1 MNFAVSKQW
10 IWVLYYY
17 RTWVRLDRT
26 QIFSNIF
33 KNLICLKIFARGYTL
48 KYLKIHHMPQNFF
61 GATKALKA
69 YLRSLL
75 NHSIW
80 PVTWLKCLAPWQFLQ
95 TNTPLASSAYI
106 SVRFLA
112 LRGLLVFPLR
122 YVLCFSVP
130 TTVWWNSNNFVIFF
144 HPQSKQ
150 QEVACMASYALWTK
164 VNFFGFLGLLGLT
177 VLGVSSSENK
187 FWHIM
192 NIIPHQW
199 LDAT

>member
-33 KNLICLKIFARGYTL
+33 KNLICLKIFAGVPTPITPL
-48 KYLKIHHMPQNFF
+48 PQKHHMPQNFF
-61 GATKALKA
+61 GATKALKV

-80 PVTWLKCLAPWQFLQ
+80 PVTLLKCLAPWQFLHR
-95 TNTPLASSAYI
+95 NTPFLSSAYI

-130 TTVWWNSNNFVIFF
+130 TTVWWNSNNFVIVF

-150 QEVACMASYALWTK
+150 QEAACMAS
-164 VNFFGFLGLLGLT
+164 
-177 VLGVSSSENK
+177 
-187 FWHIM
+187 
-192 NIIPHQW
+192 
-199 LDAT
+199 